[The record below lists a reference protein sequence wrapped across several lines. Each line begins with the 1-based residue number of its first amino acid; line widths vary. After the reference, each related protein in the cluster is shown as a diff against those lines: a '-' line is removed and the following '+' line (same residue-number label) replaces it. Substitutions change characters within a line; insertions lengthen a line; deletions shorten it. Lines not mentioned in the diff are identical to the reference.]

1 MILKNKSWE
10 FQSYS
15 KLIFHK
21 NRENFFFFKKES
33 ISDQLLKHILHI
45 NFISQFNKPTKQDT
59 VI

>member
-10 FQSYS
+10 FQSYF

-21 NRENFFFFKKES
+21 NRENFFFLKKVS
-33 ISDQLLKHILHI
+33 QIQLLKHILHI

>member
-10 FQSYS
+10 FQSYF

-21 NRENFFFFKKES
+21 KRENFFFFKES

-59 VI
+59 VL